1 MCLLPTKANGQRRND
16 KDKTHKR
23 SRPERTWSSF
33 SKFPLIS
40 FENAEFFSSLLGAV
54 YDSTRFW
61 PDSDPMLDQI
71 LVGNESFQIIGVVAD
86 VHDDLL
92 NRKPRYVQKLQSRRL
107 PVVITKEPTQK

>member
-1 MCLLPTKANGQRRND
+1 
-16 KDKTHKR
+16 
-23 SRPERTWSSF
+23 
-33 SKFPLIS
+33 
-40 FENAEFFSSLLGAV
+40 
-54 YDSTRFW
+54 
-61 PDSDPMLDQI
+61 MLDQI